1 MGSAMRHVGPAPDWS
16 LAASPVILASSSLL
30 SPHLVISNYHT
41 TTASLSFCHI
51 SLFYTFYSSFT
62 SLLIAFASF
71 LFSSTFVRTFGE
83 GIRAAERIR
92 HHLDHRCDIL
102 CSSSNTIK
110 YATQLGWPP
119 SPVAQLNNLEIGLAV
134 DTTAQ
139 QSALE
144 LNANNLDG
152 LPSHSKT
159 LEPLIARRGG
169 RLNPDEDRH
178 TNCARLDV
186 GGVAGT
192 PEMMRFYPWNTNAQG
207 GHKMAKAAESQ
218 PHISGIQ
225 QVLSKN
231 TQDTANGKRKRS
243 IGQEGITPVKVSPV
257 TTPNNLTSSTI
268 QRANATVHTSAL
280 SPSPFFPSAAKIDSG
295 PTPPMSPATSPSKQE
310 VVDEPVASNSPLSAG
325 RLEFLKR
332 NLQTQIGLEIL
343 VKHKE
348 LRLID
353 QELAKCQIAYEQLRR
368 CTEIPYPGTQT
379 SSDVS
384 NGAGPPAQNVPSGPL
399 ARSPAPWGVTDGPY
413 SRHYAKWLLPD
424 PEFDGGDDSFAAGQH
439 SEYARSTRGKPIET
453 PVSAGKRGNKSNVL
467 LLPSVPKD
475 KSGPMIIKR
484 KSDGK
489 WVKLR
494 CLDCARDDF
503 GSAQGFINHCRIQ
516 HHRSFISHDAAAAA
530 CGELVEVDPAG
541 AVVGA
546 PLVQPTIT
554 HKNGAVHPLIRSAHL
569 IKPSLE
575 TVESTDQTPLSE
587 QIQPQH
593 GHGHDTPPM
602 STNVSAQST
611 PNRFQ
616 ASSYTPNLSALIRN
630 RGLGI
635 NVQDLV
641 TDAKSKAFV
650 LEADDS
656 ASDMDI
662 DTDTPTTEPFRGQ
675 HPQVAGKK
683 QPAHPTQTRIGG
695 KTSSFGQLRGGAVL
709 PSMHTDLL
717 SRASSELELEP
728 SPTNESNQ
736 APSLVD
742 DDEDDDYEGHSP
754 TSSSESGDDHSEVD
768 FHIEDEDVAG
778 PSNLS
783 PLYPDSGKSQIGNL
797 ERRPSA
803 FRRRFSDNREEKH
816 VSFVSPS
823 PAREMSVH
831 HSKRRKMCEINK
843 E

>member
-1 MGSAMRHVGPAPDWS
+1 MG
-16 LAASPVILASSSLL
+16 
-30 SPHLVISNYHT
+30 
-41 TTASLSFCHI
+41 
-51 SLFYTFYSSFT
+51 
-62 SLLIAFASF
+62 
-71 LFSSTFVRTFGE
+71 
-83 GIRAAERIR
+83 
-92 HHLDHRCDIL
+92 HRCDIL
-102 CSSSNTIK
+102 CSSFDTIR

-119 SPVAQLNNLEIGLAV
+119 GPVAQLNNTEIRLEV

-139 QSALE
+139 HSALE
-144 LNANNLDG
+144 LNADNLDG
-152 LPSHSKT
+152 LSSHSNT
-159 LEPLIARRGG
+159 LEPLIAGRGG

-186 GGVAGT
+186 GGVAGA
-192 PEMMRFYPWNTNAQG
+192 PETMRFYPWNTQG

-218 PHISGIQ
+218 PHMSDTQ

-243 IGQEGITPVKVSPV
+243 IGREGITPVKVSPV
-257 TTPNNLTSSTI
+257 TTPNNLTSSAI
-268 QRANATVHTSAL
+268 QRGNAMVHTNAL
-280 SPSPFFPSAAKIDSG
+280 SLSPFFPSAAKIDSG

-310 VVDEPVASNSPLSAG
+310 VVEEPVASNRPISTG

-332 NLQTQIGLEIL
+332 SLQTQIGLEIL

-368 CTEIPYPGTQT
+368 CTEIPYPGTQI

-384 NGAGPPAQNVPSGPL
+384 NGVGLPAQNVHSGPL

-453 PVSAGKRGNKSNVL
+453 PVAAGKRGNKSNAP
-467 LLPSVPKD
+467 LLPLVPKD

-516 HHRSFISHDAAAAA
+516 HHRSFTSHDAAAAA

-541 AVVGA
+541 AIVGA
-546 PLVQPTIT
+546 PLVQPATIP
-554 HKNGAVHPLIRSAHL
+554 KNGVVHPLIRSAHL
-569 IKPSLE
+569 IKSSLE
-575 TVESTDQTPLSE
+575 TAESMDQTPLSE
-587 QIQPQH
+587 QIQPQN

-602 STNVSAQST
+602 STNVSTQST
-611 PNRFQ
+611 PDRFQ
-616 ASSYTPNLSALIRN
+616 ASPYTPNLSALIRN

-641 TDAKSKAFV
+641 TDAKSKAPV
-650 LEADDS
+650 LEADES
-656 ASDMDI
+656 ASDMEI

-675 HPQVAGKK
+675 HAQVAGKK
-683 QPAHPTQTRIGG
+683 QPAHPTQPRMGG

-709 PSMHTDLL
+709 PSMHTELL

-742 DDEDDDYEGHSP
+742 DDEDDEYEGHSP

-823 PAREMSVH
+823 PAREMSGH
-831 HSKRRKMCEINK
+831 DNKRRKL
-843 E
+843 